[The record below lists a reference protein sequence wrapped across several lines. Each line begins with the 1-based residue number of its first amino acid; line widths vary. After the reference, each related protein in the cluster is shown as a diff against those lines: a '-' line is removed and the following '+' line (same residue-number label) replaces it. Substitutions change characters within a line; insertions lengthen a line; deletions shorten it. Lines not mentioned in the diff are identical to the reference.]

1 MSLVSE
7 LAIER
12 KDRPAHVRFKR
23 EAVEDKAAG
32 LKAGHYVAKD
42 VDFAHITPGYSKD
55 VMIYKVA
62 TWMTL
67 LDQQQQSGQLPAAW
81 VQAYKEQYR
90 AWQNGQEL
98 PLHGI
103 PIKGWAV
110 ISPAQQETLIKM
122 NVLTVEDLCG
132 INDEGIRRIGMG
144 GVDLKNKAKAW
155 LAQAQ
160 DKGPLTV
167 EIAAVKQ
174 ENALLKA
181 NLATLQKQVEK
192 LIAQAN
198 QPRVVEIPFE
208 QPPPAETIS
217 AKDILSDEPAGVTL

>member
-1 MSLVSE
+1 MSTAAE
-7 LAIER
+7 MAMER

-23 EAVEDKAAG
+23 EAVEDKPAS

-42 VDFAHITPGYSKD
+42 VDFVHITPAYSKD
-55 VMIYKVA
+55 VMIYKVS
-62 TWMTL
+62 TWLTL
-67 LDQQQQSGQLPAAW
+67 IDEQQQRGQLPAVW
-81 VQAYKEQYR
+81 VQQYKEQYR

-98 PLHGI
+98 PLHGV

-167 EIAAVKQ
+167 EISALKQ
-174 ENALLKA
+174 ENTLLKA
-181 NLATLQKQVEK
+181 NLATLQEQVAK
-192 LIAQAN
+192 LVAQAN
-198 QPRVVEIPFE
+198 VPRVEVIPHE
-208 QPPPAETIS
+208 QPPAETIS
-217 AKDILSDEPAGVTL
+217 AKDILSDEQTGVTL